1 MQRAVMLR
9 ASQLVSGGLQ
19 AKQQR
24 ATPAK
29 YGFPEVAFGVA
40 AAVCP
45 LGNALLTPS
54 LPLHFPS
61 HESESP
67 EQIQS
72 KGWLRFDKFHKV
84 H

>member
-1 MQRAVMLR
+1 MLR
-9 ASQLVSGGLQ
+9 ASQLVSSGLQ
-19 AKQQR
+19 EKQQG
-24 ATPAK
+24 ATPAQVL
-29 YGFPEVAFGVA
+29 YGLPEFALGVA

-45 LGNALLTPS
+45 LGDALLTPS

-67 EQIQS
+67 EQTQQR
-72 KGWLRFDKFHKV
+72 LADTFHKV